1 MSKEVGHKF
10 LYSND
15 VQARDNIL
23 DNELLCQCD
32 LAEVSCIETIVPV
45 KQQILP
51 MPSTILFQI
60 QLILLKERVIAETAT
75 GYASGYANACGLS
88 DAVFIAYT

>member
-1 MSKEVGHKF
+1 MGHKF
-10 LYSND
+10 LHSND

-23 DNELLCQCD
+23 DNELPCQRD
-32 LAEVSCIETIVPV
+32 LAEVSCIETIVPL

-51 MPSTILFQI
+51 MPSTTLFQI
-60 QLILLKERVIAETAT
+60 QLILLKEGVITKTAT

-88 DAVFIAYT
+88 DAAFIAYN

>member
-1 MSKEVGHKF
+1 MGNKF

-15 VQARDNIL
+15 VQALDNIL
-23 DNELLCQCD
+23 YNELPCQRQ

-45 KQQILP
+45 KQQIEL
-51 MPSTILFQI
+51 MPSATLFQI
-60 QLILLKERVIAETAT
+60 QLVLLKEGVPAETGT

-88 DAVFIAYT
+88 MQFL